1 MTAARRTRYHKIVER
16 PFRWIFRQRD
26 PVLAE
31 RLSRE
36 KGFHPVVARIL
47 AARAREFFADG
58 DDFGEYLARFLSPKL
73 GMLHDPMLLADM
85 EAAVDRV
92 RHAVKKNEKIVVYG
106 DYDSDGT
113 TATALLMLLFQFL
126 RYNEVQYYIPHRLEE
141 GYGLN
146 EKALRNLAAD
156 GVSCILTVDNG
167 ITALEEAES
176 ARRLGLDLV
185 ITDHHRPGSEL
196 PTACAVVNPN
206 RQDCPYPFKYLSG
219 VGVAFKFAH
228 ALLKKCSD
236 IKIEDARKFLES
248 VLDLV
253 AIGTVADIVPLVGE
267 NRILVA
273 KALPRMRKPRTVRM
287 KAMTQVW
294 DLPEDTFGT
303 HTISFR
309 VAPRLNAAGRTDHA
323 GICVELL
330 TTNDFNRACRIAA
343 DLEAFN
349 AERRDLE
356 SWILREC
363 LSFIDHQINLEEEP
377 IIVVDGEDWHI
388 GVLGIV
394 ASRITDYYS
403 RPAIVISRRSELSH
417 GSGRSPEAFNLHQA
431 LSATSQYLLE
441 WGGHAHAAGLR
452 LKTSSIHKFR
462 EAINTYARSFLEPET
477 LVPQLTL
484 DTEIAPEEFQVT
496 LIDELSRFEPYGEGN
511 PPPVLAMRELRL
523 VEPPRVVGTNH
534 LKLRFG
540 AGRYIYDAIGFQ
552 LGELCETLRQQR
564 HNLFD
569 VAFSPTADTFS
580 GSKKIT
586 MEIKDLRVIGG

>member
-1 MTAARRTRYHKIVER
+1 MTAALRKRYHKTVER
-16 PFRWIFRQRD
+16 PFRWVFRQQD
-26 PVLAE
+26 ALLAE
-31 RLSRE
+31 RLSQE
-36 KGFHPVVARIL
+36 KGFRPVVARIL
-47 AARAREFFADG
+47 AARAGDFFASDA
-58 DDFGEYLARFLSPKL
+58 DFVEHLAHFLSPKL
-73 GMLHDPMLLADM
+73 AMLHDPFLLADM
-85 EAAVDRV
+85 DAAVARIQY
-92 RHAVKKNEKIVVYG
+92 AIQKNEKIAIYG

-113 TATALLMLLFQFL
+113 TATALLVLLFQFL
-126 RYNEVQYYIPHRLEE
+126 GHADVRYYIPHRLEE

-146 EKALRNLAAD
+146 EQALKNLAAD
-156 GVSCILTVDNG
+156 GVRCVLTVDNG
-167 ITALEEAES
+167 ITALEEAEG
-176 ARRLGLDLV
+176 AKRLGLDLV

-196 PTACAVVNPN
+196 PQACAVVNPN
-206 RQDCPYPFKYLSG
+206 RADCPYPFKYLSG

-228 ALLKKCSD
+228 ALLKKSPH
-236 IKIEDARKFLES
+236 IRVENAREFLRS

-267 NRILVA
+267 NRIFVA
-273 KALPRMRKPRTVRM
+273 KALARMRQPNNVRM
-287 KAMTQVW
+287 RAMSEVW
-294 DLPEDTFGT
+294 DLPTETFGAQ
-303 HTISFR
+303 TISFR
-309 VAPRLNAAGRTDHA
+309 IAPRLNAAGRTDHA
-323 GICVELL
+323 GRCVELL
-330 TTNDFNRACRIAA
+330 TTNDLNRACRIAA

-377 IIVVDGEDWHI
+377 VLVVDGEDWHI

-403 RPAIVISRRSELSH
+403 RPTIVISRRSDLGH

-431 LSATSQYLLE
+431 LAATSEHLVE

-462 EAINTYARSFLEPET
+462 TAINEYAHRYLDADA

-484 DTEIAPEEFQVT
+484 DTEILPQEFQVS
-496 LIDELSRFEPYGEGN
+496 LLDDLSQFEPYGEGN
-511 PPPVLAMRELRL
+511 PPPVLAMRALRL
-523 VEPPRVVGTNH
+523 VEPPRVVGTSH

-540 AGRYIYDAIGFQ
+540 SGRYIFDAIGFQ
-552 LGELCETLRQQR
+552 LAELCDSLRQQR

-580 GSKKIT
+580 GTRKIA
-586 MEIKDLRVIGG
+586 MEVKDLRVTGG